1 MSVTYL
7 NFLFFYFFILFFIL
21 FLFIYFFSLS
31 ADSLIIMLC

>member
-21 FLFIYFFSLS
+21 FLFIFFFSLS